1 MIISDDNELKKMKA
15 VSQAVAVT
23 LLKMQQ
29 FARPGISTQE
39 LDEYGGDILRE
50 FGARSAPR
58 LTYGFPGYTCISL
71 NNEVA
76 HGIPSPGRILQDGD
90 LINIDVSAELDGYW
104 SDNGGSIVVGEDL
117 HEHTPLVDAS
127 KNILLSAISRIKGG
141 VRINEIGHYIE
152 TEARKRG
159 YLVIK
164 NLGGHGLGKALHEE
178 PFDLLNYKDPDDKRR
193 FRKGTVVAIETF
205 INTHSTLA
213 IEQADGFTLL
223 GNKGG
228 FAVQHEHTLV
238 VTDEKPIILTAVE

>member
-39 LDEYGGDILRE
+39 LDEFGGDILRE

-117 HEHTPLVDAS
+117 HGHTPLVDAS
-127 KNILLSAISRIKGG
+127 KIFSYLLYPVLKEESGSTK
-141 VRINEIGHYIE
+141 
-152 TEARKRG
+152 
-159 YLVIK
+159 LVI
-164 NLGGHGLGKALHEE
+164 
-178 PFDLLNYKDPDDKRR
+178 
-193 FRKGTVVAIETF
+193 
-205 INTHSTLA
+205 TLK
-213 IEQADGFTLL
+213 LKL
-223 GNKGG
+223 
-228 FAVQHEHTLV
+228 
-238 VTDEKPIILTAVE
+238 EKEDIWSSKIWEVMA